1 MRLSISSSILS
12 DNSKVFS
19 VLIDH
24 DDQRVELECIS
35 ERHALQLLND
45 LEQSV
50 GSNTNI
56 GVVVY

>member
-1 MRLSISSSILS
+1 MRLALKSSILS

-19 VLIDH
+19 LLIDH
-24 DDQRVELECIS
+24 DGQQVELECVS
-35 ERHALQLLND
+35 ERHALQLLAD
-45 LEQSV
+45 LEKSV